1 MKHRH
6 SALPPNLEPRG
17 LDRMEAAA
25 YLGIGV
31 TLFDRLVK
39 DNTMPAAKRLA
50 GRLVWDRRS
59 LDKHFDAIPEERGTG
74 AGSSWAGVGE

>member
-1 MKHRH
+1 MNKNRH

-17 LDRMEAAA
+17 LDRVEAAA

-39 DNTMPAAKRLA
+39 DHTMPTAKRLA
-50 GRLVWDRRS
+50 GRLVWDKRS
-59 LDKHFDAIPEERGTG
+59 LDKHFDAIPEERATSGD
-74 AGSSWAGVGE
+74 SWAGVE